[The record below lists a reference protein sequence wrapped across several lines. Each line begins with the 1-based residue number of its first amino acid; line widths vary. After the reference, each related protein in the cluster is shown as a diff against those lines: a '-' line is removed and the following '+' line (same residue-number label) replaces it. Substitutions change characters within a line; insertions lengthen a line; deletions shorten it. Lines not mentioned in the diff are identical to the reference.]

1 MVTYKN
7 YNVNDA
13 VLAFTEDKNNPEFL
27 DILNRQDLNVGDE
40 ITITFE
46 FKGKTSSKLQFNRTI
61 KEIKEDSKEV
71 ETSDEDVV
79 TLISKDF
86 LLQ

>member
-7 YNVNDA
+7 YDINNA
-13 VLAFTEDKNNPEFL
+13 ILAITEDKNNPEIL
-27 DILNRQDLNVGDE
+27 DILNRQELNVGDE

-46 FKGKTSSKLQFNRTI
+46 FKGKPSSKLQFNRTI

-71 ETSDEDVV
+71 ETSDNGIV
-79 TLISKDF
+79 TLIAKDF
-86 LLQ
+86 LL